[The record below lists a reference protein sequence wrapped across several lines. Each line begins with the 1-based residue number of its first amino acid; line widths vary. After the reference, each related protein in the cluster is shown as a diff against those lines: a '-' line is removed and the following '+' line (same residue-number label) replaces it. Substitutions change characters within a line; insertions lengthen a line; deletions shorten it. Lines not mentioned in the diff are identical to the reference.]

1 MIFKYLYFPIIFC
14 FSIMLLSYS
23 QLSYSSSQSD
33 LRLEEN
39 EIKQSVITFKTFD
52 KEFIFTNSTEDY
64 YHSFK
69 RLIYKYNIGI
79 PEEVLQEILL
89 PLSESEKDFV
99 KITVG
104 NLAYEANQF
113 SYYRDN
119 NYYQNLTE
127 TILKLRKL
135 NLSAAME
142 IALVDEY
149 NKIAAIKT
157 PYSNKQS
164 NKIRYLHLLNQAR
177 YELVSA
183 TLYGISKI
191 N

>member
-1 MIFKYLYFPIIFC
+1 MIFKYVNFPIIFC

>member
-1 MIFKYLYFPIIFC
+1 MIFKYVNFPIIFC

-39 EIKQSVITFKTFD
+39 EIKQSVITFKIFD
-52 KEFIFTNSTEDY
+52 KEFILTNSAEDY
-64 YHSFK
+64 HRSFK

-79 PEEVLQEILL
+79 PEKVLPEILL
-89 PLSESEKDFV
+89 PLTESEKDFV
-99 KITVG
+99 NITVS

-113 SYYRDN
+113 SYYRGN

-149 NKIAAIKT
+149 NKVAAIIT

-183 TLYGISKI
+183 ILYDLSKI